1 MKTAIVCV
9 SVHHGNT
16 WRVAS
21 AMAEPLGI
29 EPLEPRNVDINSLL
43 TLDLIGFGSGI
54 YFGGHHRSLLAFVDR
69 LPFVAGKKAFIFS
82 TSGARNGIV
91 QLPWCDYNRALSRK
105 LHKKG
110 FETIGEFSC
119 RGLDTS
125 GPWRLLG
132 GFGRGRPSTEDL
144 QSARDFAIGLARA
157 CSGTTAT
164 EAGT

>member
-21 AMAEPLGI
+21 AMAGSLGT
-29 EPLEPRNVDINSLL
+29 EPLEPRNVDIDSLL
-43 TLDLIGFGSGI
+43 TSDLIGFGSGI
-54 YFGGHHRSLLAFVDR
+54 YFGRPHRSLLAFVDR

-91 QLPWCDYNRALSRK
+91 QLPWCDYNRVLTRK
-105 LHKKG
+105 LHQKG

-119 RGLDTS
+119 RGFDTA

-132 GFGRGRPSTEDL
+132 GFSRGRPNAEDL
-144 QSARDFAIGLARA
+144 QNARDFATGLTRA
-157 CSGTTAT
+157 CGGPTAT
-164 EAGT
+164 

>member
-1 MKTAIVCV
+1 
-9 SVHHGNT
+9 
-16 WRVAS
+16 
-21 AMAEPLGI
+21 MAEPLDT
-29 EPLEPRNVDINSLL
+29 EPLEPRDVDINSLL

-54 YFGGHHRSLLAFVDR
+54 YFGRHHRTLLAFVDG

-91 QLPWCDYNRALSRK
+91 QLPWCNYNRALSRK
-105 LHKKG
+105 LDEKG

-132 GFGRGRPSTEDL
+132 GFGRGRPSTGDL
-144 QSARDFAIGLARA
+144 QDARNFATGLARA
-157 CSGTTAT
+157 CSRPTTT
-164 EAGT
+164 

>member
-1 MKTAIVCV
+1 
-9 SVHHGNT
+9 
-16 WRVAS
+16 
-21 AMAEPLGI
+21 MAEPLET

-54 YFGGHHRSLLAFVDR
+54 YFGRHHRTLLGFVDR
-69 LPFVAGKKAFIFS
+69 LPFLAGKKAFIFS

-91 QLPWCDYNRALSRK
+91 QLPWCDYNRALSRR
-105 LHKKG
+105 LQQKG
-110 FETIGEFSC
+110 FEAIGEFSC

-144 QSARDFAIGLARA
+144 RNARDFASRLARA
-157 CSGTTAT
+157 CSRPTAT
-164 EAGT
+164 